1 MAKTYTTAEIA
12 DMNVQY
18 SPRISVPNAENYLA
32 KNAEMSA
39 AVRERLDCRLDIQF
53 GDSDGEKLDVFPSGK
68 ANSPVHV
75 FIHGGYWRALDK
87 SFYSHMAAP
96 MVAAG
101 ATVVVVNYDL
111 CPKVRVTDI
120 VEQMRRSLVW
130 TYRNAADHN
139 GDPSRIHV
147 SGHSAGG
154 HLNGMM
160 IATDWQTFAGLPNDL
175 IKSSALLS
183 GLFDIQP
190 HRHLDVQAD
199 IHLTEEEATAMSPM
213 LMAPVAKSQVLL
225 GVGENEPHL
234 FHWQSLSYAAHLRKQ
249 GVKAEYISTPGDNHF
264 SITDRLAESDDF
276 LTKMLIKQMGL

>member
-1 MAKTYTTAEIA
+1 MAKTYTPEEIA
-12 DMNVQY
+12 DMNIQY
-18 SPRISVPNAENYLA
+18 SPRTSVPDAEDYLA

-39 AVRERLDCRLDIQF
+39 AVREKLDGTLDIAF
-53 GDSDGEKLDVFPSGK
+53 GESEGQKLDVFPAAK
-68 ANSPVHV
+68 ANSPVHL

-96 MVAAG
+96 LVAAG

-130 TYRNAADHN
+130 TYKNVSDHN
-139 GDPSRIHV
+139 GDPNRIHL

-160 IATDWQTFAGLPNDL
+160 IATDWQAFAGLPNDL
-175 IKSSALLS
+175 IKSSVLLS
-183 GLFDIQP
+183 GLFDIEP
-190 HRHLDVQAD
+190 HRFLDVQAD
-199 IHLTEEEATAMSPM
+199 IHLTEDEATAMSPM
-213 LMAPVAKSQVLL
+213 FKPPIAKSNVIL

-234 FHWQSLSYAAHLRKQ
+234 FHWQSLAYAAHLRTH

-264 SITDRLAESDDF
+264 SITDRLANGDDF
-276 LTKMLIKQMGL
+276 LTKMLISQMGL